1 MVSLSR
7 CLSLLASLVVLTG
20 PVAAESAPKVPTG
33 PHMLAN
39 GDMALGNPKAKV
51 QVIEYASASC
61 SHCAHFNE
69 TVFPDFKA
77 KYIDTGRVHYVLKE
91 YLTPPVQVAAAS
103 FLVARCT
110 GTANYFKVLD
120 GIFRS
125 QANWAS
131 GNIRADVARVA
142 LEQGGL
148 SEAAFAACLTDQA
161 AIKALSD
168 RVDRSIAEGID
179 STPSF
184 KVNGKLVEDVQSL
197 ADLDAAIAGA
207 RN

>member
-1 MVSLSR
+1 MVRLSR
-7 CLSLLASLVVLTG
+7 CLSLLATLVILAG
-20 PVAAESAPKVPTG
+20 PLEAESAAKVQTG

-39 GDMALGNPKAKV
+39 GDMALGNPKAEIE
-51 QVIEYASASC
+51 VIEYASASC
-61 SHCAHFNE
+61 SHCAQFNE

-77 KYIDTGRVHYVLKE
+77 KYIDTGRVHYVLRE

-131 GNIRADVARVA
+131 GNIRQDVARVA
-142 LEQGGL
+142 LEKGGL
-148 SEAAFAACLTDQA
+148 NEAGFTACLSDQA

-168 RVDRSIAEGID
+168 RVDRSVAEGID

-184 KVNGKLVEDVQSL
+184 KVNGKLVGHVHSL
-197 ADLDAAIAGA
+197 ADLEAAIADA
-207 RN
+207 RK